1 MMKVIFLDIDGVL
14 NSERLM
20 NRRISEGFKSD
31 CDEELYHN
39 IDEIE
44 VERLANFC
52 EEYNVKIVL
61 SSSWRCWNLEE
72 TIEDLSHLRYK
83 HIHPIIKYIVG
94 VTPRLYV
101 EKPNGGWN
109 HLDRGHEIQKYI
121 DKHKDIEEYIIID
134 DDSDM
139 LEGQTNN
146 FLQTDFR
153 VGLQETDYPKIKQI
167 LKLNSFKV
175 EEV

>member
-1 MMKVIFLDIDGVL
+1 MKVIFLDIDGVL

-20 NRRISEGFKSD
+20 DRRLSEGIEYD

-61 SSSWRCWNLEE
+61 SSSWRCWNLED
-72 TIEDLSHLRYK
+72 TIEDLSHPRYK
-83 HIHPIIKYIVG
+83 YIHPIIKYIVG

-101 EKPNGGWN
+101 EKPNGVLD
-109 HLDRGHEIQKYI
+109 HLDRGCEIQKYL
-121 DKHKDIEEYIIID
+121 DMHNDIEEYIIID

-139 LEGQTNN
+139 LEEQMNN
-146 FLQTDFR
+146 FLQTDFSI
-153 VGLQETDYPKIKQI
+153 GLQKSDYVEIKRI
-167 LKLNSFKV
+167 LNL
-175 EEV
+175 